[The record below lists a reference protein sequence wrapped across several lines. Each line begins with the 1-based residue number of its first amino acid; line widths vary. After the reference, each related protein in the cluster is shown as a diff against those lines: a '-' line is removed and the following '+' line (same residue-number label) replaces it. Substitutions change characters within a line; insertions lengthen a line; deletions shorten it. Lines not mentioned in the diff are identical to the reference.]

1 MRGGTCARR
10 ILAYLSIGEAEDYR
24 WYWQPGWRAGSPAWI
39 VRENPQWRGNFRVRY
54 WDPQWQQIVLRYL
67 DRIIAQGF
75 DGVYL
80 DVVDAYRQDYAAGRS
95 AEMTGFVGTIGR
107 YARSRSPLGN
117 DFAIF
122 VQNAEELAGRDRQ
135 YLAAITGIGRE
146 ETYVTATDRVTSEGE
161 RRTVERELDR
171 LIAASKVVLTVDYA
185 TRPRLIDEAYRRAQA
200 KGYVPYA
207 TTVDLDRLTIN
218 PGHEPVCRPF

>member
-1 MRGGTCARR
+1 M
-10 ILAYLSIGEAEDYR
+10 
-24 WYWQPGWRAGSPAWI
+24 
-39 VRENPQWRGNFRVRY
+39 
-54 WDPQWQQIVLRYL
+54 
-67 DRIIAQGF
+67 
-75 DGVYL
+75 
-80 DVVDAYRQDYAAGRS
+80 
-95 AEMTGFVGTIGR
+95 
-107 YARSRSPLGN
+107 GN

-135 YLAAITGIGRE
+135 YLATITGIGRE
-146 ETYVTATDRVTSEGE
+146 ETDVTATDRVTSEGE

-171 LIAASKVVLTVDYA
+171 LIAAGKVVLTVDYA